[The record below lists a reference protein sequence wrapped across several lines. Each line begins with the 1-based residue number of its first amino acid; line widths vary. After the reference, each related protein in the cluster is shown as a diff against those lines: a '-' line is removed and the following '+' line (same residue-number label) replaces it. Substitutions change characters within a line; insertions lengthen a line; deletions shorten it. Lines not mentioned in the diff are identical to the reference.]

1 MGSLVFNKKNKIP
14 HAVCIP
20 YPAQGHISPMLKL
33 SKLLHS
39 HGFHITFVNTLFN
52 HHRLVASHGPESI
65 KGAASFHFESI
76 PDGLPP
82 LTDSNAT
89 QHIPTLSNSIHK
101 TGAAPFRDLL
111 HRLNASPDVPDV
123 TCVISDGVMSFTLD
137 VAEQLGVPEVVFFTT
152 SACGFL
158 GYVYFEELVK
168 RGYVPFKDEGCFTNG
183 YLDTV
188 IDWILGLEGIRL
200 RDLPTFIRTT
210 DPKAIM
216 LNFNIEQL
224 RNASRAKAILL
235 NTFEDLE
242 ENVLKAIRSIFGLV
256 LTIGPLQL
264 ISKEITT
271 CSTITTKNDHEQVS
285 SIGCS
290 LWREDH
296 ECINWLD
303 KREPKSVVY
312 VNFGS
317 ITVLTQEQLSEFAWG
332 LANSGHYFLWVIRPD
347 LVSNGT
353 IVLPKEFILGTKERG
368 MLTNW
373 CAQQQVLSHPSLGV
387 FLTHSGWNSTIESI
401 GEGVPM
407 ICWPFFAEQQTN
419 CRFVCSDWANGIE
432 IESDVRR
439 DGVERKVREM
449 MKGERGKVLREKAL
463 EWREKARVAVKPG
476 GSSYINFNYLINE
489 VLLDNSTITANN

>member
-1 MGSLVFNKKNKIP
+1 MDSLVLNKKINKKP
-14 HAVCIP
+14 HVVCIP
-20 YPAQGHISPMLKL
+20 FPAQGHISPMLKL
-33 SKLLHS
+33 SKILHS

-52 HHRLVASHGPESI
+52 HNRLVTTRGPEAV
-65 KGAASFHFESI
+65 KGTASFRFEAI

-82 LTDSNAT
+82 SDSN
-89 QHIPTLSNSIHK
+89 PTLDLPTLANSIHN
-101 TGAAPFRDLL
+101 TCAAPFRELL
-111 HRLNASPDVPDV
+111 QRLNASPDVPDI
-123 TCVISDGVMSFTLD
+123 TCVVSDGVMSFTLA
-137 VAEQLGVPEVVFFTT
+137 VAEELGIPEVMFFTH
-152 SACGFL
+152 SACGL
-158 GYVYFEELVK
+158 LAYAYYEELVK
-168 RGYVPFKDEGCFTNG
+168 RGYVPFKDESCFTNG
-183 YLDTV
+183 YLDTK
-188 IDWILGLEGIRL
+188 IDWVPGLEGIRL
-200 RDLPTFIRTT
+200 RDFPAFIRTT
-210 DPKAIM
+210 DPNAIM
-216 LNFNIEQL
+216 LHYNIEQL
-224 RNASRAKAILL
+224 RNAPRAKAILL

-242 ENVLKAIRSIFGLV
+242 EKVLKALRSIYGLV

-264 ISKEITT
+264 ISNEITP
-271 CSTITTKNDHEQVS
+271 SSPAPIDDDELVS

-296 ECINWLD
+296 ECLKWLD
-303 KREPKSVVY
+303 KKEPKSVVY

-317 ITVLTQEQLSEFAWG
+317 VAVMTQEQLSELAWG

-347 LVSNGT
+347 LVSNGA
-353 IVLPKEFILGTKERG
+353 VGLPKEFILGTKERG

-373 CAQQQVLSHPSLGV
+373 CAQEQVLSHPSLGV

-463 EWREKARVAVKPG
+463 EWRDKARVAVKPG
-476 GSSYINFNYLINE
+476 GSSYINFNYLINK
-489 VLLDNSTITANN
+489 VLLDY